1 MYEYLVGAEDAK
13 HLVDCQEKR
22 VLDYLKRDDENS
34 SSSDVSGFSDLQEEE
49 KQLVEKIKQKRLDE
63 QLLLQ

>member
-1 MYEYLVGAEDAK
+1 M
-13 HLVDCQEKR
+13 DCQEKR